1 MRGDGRFNGFV
12 FYKEKNKDIRA
23 AAYLRLSIEDG
34 DKAES
39 NSIGNQR
46 ELIRDFAAERPGLH
60 LVEEYA
66 DDGYTG
72 TNFERPGFKRMMED
86 IKSGK
91 INCIIV
97 KDLSR
102 LGRNYIEMGKY
113 LEQIFPMMGIRFIA
127 INDNYDNANS
137 ESSDSDSIVVPFKN
151 LLNDSYCRDIS
162 IKVRSQL
169 DMKRRKGEFIGGYAI
184 YGYCKDERNK
194 NRLVVDEY
202 AADIVRSI
210 YRRKLEGMSAQAIAE
225 QLNSE
230 NVLAPSE
237 YKRLCGLNYH
247 SGFKAGTH
255 AKWQAIQVLRILKN
269 EIYTGTMVQGRRQK
283 INYKIK
289 KIRDVEESGWIRVPN
304 MHEAIIP
311 QKLFDTVQE
320 VLKLD
325 TYFDNGFTGTNFK
338 RPAFTRL
345 MNDVRQ
351 KKIKCIVVKDLSRFG
366 RNYLEAGYYIETVFP
381 FLGVRLIAVTD
392 NFDSTRKED
401 MESLALPIRN
411 MVNAMYAKDISK
423 KIWTSLQRK
432 KEAGYAVGNDAPY
445 GYIRNSMTK
454 RNEIDPEAAFYVQLI
469 FQWELMGVPIFEIAR
484 RMTLLQVPTPRE
496 WHRKMVEGKEVL
508 TCKKWGV
515 TTIRHILENQTYVGD
530 TINNK
535 STQKLF
541 AGQDRHDLPKEQWYV
556 AKNTHPAIIARDDF
570 EKVQKILKRNQK
582 VFHTIRAK
590 SEQIRAEYQNDLAGM
605 VFCADC
611 GRPMEFE
618 RLPHGAEE
626 SKKVCYYICKARQA
640 DDKCIGH
647 QITEKLLKA
656 LIMDQLHLFITQLS
670 DRRKVV
676 EELRKIEDVQNP
688 VYRAKG
694 EIMSLTDKVSQMA
707 KKREQLYADYVAGVV
722 DSEDYQLIREDY
734 SRQYDGLRAA
744 LQEAESK
751 KTEVERQIEEYLNMT
766 SHLEE
771 HLDNFEFDIQ
781 LVKSLVQKIE
791 VSADKRIRIVFGFQ
805 DVFTELGKESA
816 ET

>member
-1 MRGDGRFNGFV
+1 MEYPYFKGLEADRYSFYRVPKALVKADLFQKMSGDAKLLYAVLLDRMS
-12 FYKEKNKDIRA
+12 
-23 AAYLRLSIEDG
+23 LSIRNGWQDNHGNAYIICTIEEVMDSIHCARQ
-34 DKAES
+34 KAVKLLD
-39 NSIGNQR
+39 
-46 ELIRDFAAERPGLH
+46 ELEQEFRLIERRRQGL
-60 LVEEYA
+60 
-66 DDGYTG
+66 
-72 TNFERPGFKRMMED
+72 
-86 IKSGK
+86 GK
-91 INCIIV
+91 PNLLYV
-97 KDLSR
+97 KDLYAGLSQS
-102 LGRNYIEMGKY
+102 NYWKY
-113 LEQIFPMMGIRFIA
+113 
-127 INDNYDNANS
+127 
-137 ESSDSDSIVVPFKN
+137 
-151 LLNDSYCRDIS
+151 
-162 IKVRSQL
+162 
-169 DMKRRKGEFIGGYAI
+169 
-184 YGYCKDERNK
+184 
-194 NRLVVDEY
+194 
-202 AADIVRSI
+202 
-210 YRRKLEGMSAQAIAE
+210 
-225 QLNSE
+225 E
-230 NVLAPSE
+230 N
-237 YKRLCGLNYH
+237 H
-247 SGFKAGTH
+247 TSGS
-255 AKWQAIQVLRILKN
+255 LKN
-269 EIYTGTMVQGRRQK
+269 ELPGVLKSNGSNTEK
-283 INYKIK
+283 INKTDNSETDLIYPAELQEEEQYRRYFKEALELEILEQGYPTDKAVLYEILELLVETVTSRK
-289 KIRDVEESGWIRVPN
+289 KFLRICGEEKPR
-304 MHEAIIP
+304 
-311 QKLFDTVQE
+311 E
-320 VLKLD
+320 VVKSRLMKLD
-325 TYFDNGFTGTNFK
+325 SSHIQYILECLKENSTQIRNIKQYLLATLYNAPVTVDSYYSAQVRHTYFDNGFTGTNFK

-401 MESLALPIRN
+401 MESLVLPIRN

-445 GYIRNSMTK
+445 GYIRNPVTK
-454 RNEIDPEAAFYVQLI
+454 RNEIEPEAAFYVQLI

-541 AGQDRHDLPKEQWYV
+541 AGQDKCDLPKEQWYV
-556 AKNTHPAIIARDDF
+556 AKSTHPAIIAGDDF
-570 EKVQKILKRNQK
+570 EKVQKILNKNRA
-582 VFHTIRAK
+582 VFQTVRAK

-647 QITEKLLKA
+647 QIPEKLLKA
-656 LIMDQLHLFITQLS
+656 LIMDQLHLFIVQLS
-670 DRRKVV
+670 DKRKVL
-676 EELRKIEDVQNP
+676 EELQKIEDVQNP

-744 LQEAESK
+744 LQEAENK
-751 KTEVERQIEEYLNMT
+751 KVQVEQQIEEYLDMT
-766 SHLEE
+766 AHLEE

-791 VSADKRIRIVFGFQ
+791 VSADKRLRIVFRFQ

>member
-1 MRGDGRFNGFV
+1 MALF

-392 NFDSTRKED
+392 HFDSTRKED

-411 MVNAMYAKDISK
+411 MVNTMYAKDISK
-423 KIWTSLQRK
+423 KVWTSLQRK
-432 KEAGYAVGNDAPY
+432 KEAGYAVGSDAPF
-445 GYIRNSMTK
+445 GYIRNPVTK
-454 RNEIDPEAAFYVQLI
+454 RNEIDPETAFYVQLI
-469 FQWELMGVPIFEIAR
+469 FQWVLMGVAIFEIAR
-484 RMTLLQVPTPRE
+484 RLTLLKVPTPRE
-496 WHRKMVEGKEVL
+496 WHRKIVEGKEVV
-508 TCKKWGV
+508 TYKKWGETSV
-515 TTIRHILENQTYVGD
+515 RHMLANQTYVGD

-535 STQKLF
+535 STQRFF
-541 AGQDRHDLPKEQWYV
+541 AGQDKRDLSKEQWYV

-570 EKVQKILKRNQK
+570 EKVQEILTKNQK
-582 VFHTIRAK
+582 VFKTVRAE
-590 SEQIRAEYQNDLAGM
+590 SEQIRTEYQNDLAGM

-611 GRPMEFE
+611 GRSMDFD

-626 SKKVCYYICKARQA
+626 SKKVCYYICRARQA

-656 LIMDQLHLFITQLS
+656 LVMDQLHLFIVRLS
-670 DRRKVV
+670 DKRKVL
-676 EELRKIEDVQNP
+676 EELRKIEDMQNP
-688 VYRAKG
+688 VYRAKS

-734 SRQYDGLRAA
+734 SKQYDGLRAA
-744 LQEAESK
+744 LQRAEAK
-751 KTEVERQIEEYLNMT
+751 KVEVEQQIREYLNMT
-766 SHLEE
+766 SNLEE
-771 HLDNFEFDIQ
+771 HLDDFGFDAQ
-781 LVKSLVQKIE
+781 LVKSLVQRIE

-805 DVFTELGKESA
+805 DVFADLGKESA
-816 ET
+816 GK